1 MYYLIEYFTLYTW
14 NKCIFVTQIKVQVQK
29 LYFKFPIIYGFFLFS
44 DTMPVLCFICNIIIL
59 CGEGTRVCSSIT
71 PHSYVSYPEK
81 IGELVGEEF
90 VIIVTDAD
98 YMCMKCT
105 SLLINMDK
113 LGNKIKL
120 AKNAMLTFLH
130 NKYGILPADQPEH
143 SSSAGGSNAPTKIRQ
158 DPSNIKENKCHLCP
172 FKSKDL
178 RDFRYVHE

>member
-1 MYYLIEYFTLYTW
+1 
-14 NKCIFVTQIKVQVQK
+14 
-29 LYFKFPIIYGFFLFS
+29 
-44 DTMPVLCFICNIIIL
+44 MPVLCFICNIIIL

-71 PHSYVSYPEK
+71 PYSYVSYPEK

-113 LGNKIKL
+113 LGNNIKL
-120 AKNAMLTFLH
+120 AKNAMLSFLH
-130 NKYGILPADQPEH
+130 NKYGILPAYQPEH

-158 DPSNIKENKCHLCP
+158 DSLNIKENKCHICP

-178 RDFRYVHE
+178 GDFRYVHE